1 MQRRQGLS
9 GGDPRTGYI
18 PIFDGPHLV
27 RSAVL
32 RGSRP
37 IGLLGVGIDDGRS
50 RFNYGE
56 ATGSERRTST
66 LGVVGNWFARPNSSH
81 HLES

>member
-1 MQRRQGLS
+1 MQRCQGLS

-37 IGLLGVGIDDGRS
+37 MGLLGVGKDEGIS
-50 RFNYGE
+50 SFNHGE
-56 ATGSERRTST
+56 ATGSGRRTST
-66 LGVVGNWFARPNSSH
+66 LGGVGN
-81 HLES
+81 